1 MEEKYREIMS
11 ELLYYISDDIDNL
24 LYEDY
29 EDAVDAIA
37 ALARKINRLSDA
49 IYENGEI
56 IYKRPDGKA
65 DFKFSLD

>member
-24 LYEDY
+24 LYEGY
-29 EDAVDAIA
+29 EDVEDAIA
-37 ALARKINRLSDA
+37 VLARKVNRLSDG

-56 IYKRPDGKA
+56 VYKRPDGKA

>member
-24 LYEDY
+24 LYEGY
-29 EDAVDAIA
+29 EDVEDAITV
-37 ALARKINRLSDA
+37 LARKVNRLSDG

-56 IYKRPDGKA
+56 VYKRPDGKA

>member
-29 EDAVDAIA
+29 EDAVDAIT
-37 ALARKINRLSDA
+37 ALARKVNRLSDD
-49 IYENGEI
+49 IYEDGEI
-56 IYKRPDGKA
+56 VYKRPDGKA
-65 DFKFSLD
+65 DFKFSLT

>member
-37 ALARKINRLSDA
+37 ILARKVNRLSDA

-56 IYKRPDGKA
+56 VYNRPDGKA